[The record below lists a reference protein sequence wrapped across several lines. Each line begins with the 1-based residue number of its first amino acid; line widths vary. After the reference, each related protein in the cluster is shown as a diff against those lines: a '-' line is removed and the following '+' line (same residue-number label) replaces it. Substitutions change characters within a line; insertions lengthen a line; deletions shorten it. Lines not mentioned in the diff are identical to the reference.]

1 MNSQLITHARMQR
14 WIWNL
19 QLHLYQQIQ
28 LLNNKYWFMESWGVR
43 LTWLDC
49 NHSESKWTLYRVAL
63 AILINKLLK
72 GNISAVFF
80 LIPIQWEIHLKICQ
94 ILFRLVYLWI
104 LSIFI
109 LLALLVNL
117 EHGKLCLLFHCL
129 PEFVWEFNLYCSR
142 IILCHQALSTK
153 IAKSLKLLSPS
164 PIEIACSNLS
174 EAYSPLIF
182 LQGYSCWSCF

>member
-1 MNSQLITHARMQR
+1 MCHEQWTFYKNLSVFGHIENLRMDNIALKTFTSNSGKISWWKFYNCLVCMNSQLITHARMQR

-19 QLHLYQQIQ
+19 QLHLYQPIQ

-80 LIPIQWEIHLKICQ
+80 LS
-94 ILFRLVYLWI
+94 LFSEK
-104 LSIFI
+104 SIWKF
-109 LLALLVNL
+109 VRS
-117 EHGKLCLLFHCL
+117 C
-129 PEFVWEFNLYCSR
+129 FVWFTCEYCQFLYYW
-142 IILCHQALSTK
+142 LC
-153 IAKSLKLLSPS
+153 
-164 PIEIACSNLS
+164 
-174 EAYSPLIF
+174 
-182 LQGYSCWSCF
+182 W